1 MWEAIKFLIAAII
14 GITEALPQVSTDA
27 AGVSTKIPD
36 ADYTGLISGAVVGMI
51 KGAGFQIAGYTDA
64 QIAGVASAMVGLVR
78 AWKTAVRVPV

>member
-36 ADYTGLISGAVVGMI
+36 ADYNGLISGAVVGMI
-51 KGAGFQIAGYTDA
+51 KGAGFQVAGYTDT
-64 QIAGVASAMVGLVR
+64 QVAGVSVAMVGLVR
-78 AWKTAVRVPV
+78 AWKASPRVAV